1 MTDADII
8 AKVIGLV
15 ALLRSWL
22 LVLGCKRGS
31 CFFWTFKDVD
41 YSQKKGKDDRIGM
54 SVLSVICCC
63 KLKDVRDETETE
75 LICSEKEVPHDHFND
90 SDHHEP
96 VVGDGEARMTKN
108 SA

>member
-22 LVLGCKRGS
+22 LVLGCKHGS
-31 CFFWTFKDVD
+31 RFFWTFKDVD
-41 YSQKKGKDDRIGM
+41 YSQKKGKDNRIGM

-75 LICSEKEVPHDHFND
+75 
-90 SDHHEP
+90 
-96 VVGDGEARMTKN
+96 
-108 SA
+108 